1 MNVQSARFPL
11 MDSLRAIAALSVFVY
26 HVAFVLG
33 WFDEGLA
40 GRYLRE
46 LNLGV
51 SIFFVLSGFL
61 LYRPFVAARVE
72 GEPSPA
78 LVPYAIRRVA
88 RIVPAYWVAL
98 TIIAIWLPVS
108 GVFTA
113 EGIVTYYGFLQA
125 YDPDTITGGIGQAW
139 TLTVEVSFYILLP
152 ILALGLRR
160 VRGPVVRGELDDGR
174 RPIRRWSSLE
184 GPHAQERR
192 LAQWVAHRLRHA
204 AGVPR
209 SVRGWDGPGGGQR
222 RGRPARR

>member
-26 HVAFVLG
+26 HLAFVLG

-152 ILALGLRR
+152 ILALGAAAGPRACGPRR
-160 VRGPVVRGELDDGR
+160 AHDGR

-184 GPHAQERR
+184 GPPAQERR
-192 LAQWVAHRLRHA
+192 LAQRVAHRLRHA